1 MEHNDQTWTV
11 VKPRNGSA
19 RAIEEMNAK
28 LMAFHPALHE
38 TRRDHHQVL
47 HDAHNVLQEDF
58 SVAELF
64 RRTLSQPQ

>member
-1 MEHNDQTWTV
+1 MEHPDHYWTV
-11 VKPRNGSA
+11 AKPRNGSA

-28 LMAFHPALHE
+28 MMAFHPALHA
-38 TRRDHHQVL
+38 TRREDHQVL

-58 SVAELF
+58 SISELF